1 MSKKRPLNFQ
11 APSFAEAGPPPPA
24 VDDGLNL
31 GMPPAPTTAAEPA
44 GPPPQSDTP
53 LLPDP
58 NWSAGKPR
66 KRVQTPARAVEPAMR
81 HVYLLALAAT
91 VLWAGGLA
99 AYTVGLRQRIGP
111 FEAEPFAIAIL
122 AVLGLAPVGLVWVG
136 AYALRQGAR
145 LMAEMRRL
153 EQLSNDMIVPAAM
166 SAAEVGSAVQAI
178 RQEIQSAVTAADRA
192 RADLMH
198 LKDLLTLEG
207 DKLIEMAAGSARSA
221 SSLVQ
226 DLGRERQEFGVLQGK
241 LETRIGEINESVARH
256 AKMVAEA
263 SDLAQA
269 QIQEAEAALAA
280 RAADLAA
287 AAGEA
292 VEAAKMAGDDLTRQA
307 ARIEQAG
314 STVGEQ
320 VQVVEE
326 QLSHQRAALVSIAH
340 NMRAEQED
348 LAVHFESHRAQLEEA
363 LRQAEHGSL
372 QISEVAQL
380 AGETLRDMIANTAE
394 QLRELSDQ
402 AQVERDLL
410 GGSALQSFGALSEA
424 AAFERRAL
432 EDETRRAIEEL
443 AASAEEAHKSAEK
456 AATAARA
463 KVEALSEAAEAAGG
477 KADANFE
484 QKLGQARSLIEK
496 SASLVE
502 EAGLQSAYRLEQTI
516 GKANTALDSLQQT
529 LAEIEHRA
537 QSLPNEAA
545 NRGREVRKAIDHA
558 NEALIASAKSAAQEL
573 EQIDSAFQERVKRNY
588 EMLSEAVRLMGVLG
602 GSAATRAAAPMPP
615 RPQPATPPPLP
626 LKPRAER
633 PAPPPP
639 PEDEEDL
646 ALRPRLKLTP
656 AADLPEE
663 EDDDLGRPP
672 PNADPDLTWSELVA
686 ALDENDADD
695 VELERTLI
703 AQIDALGIDAQAL
716 IPRRRLDEIARL
728 YEGGDAIG
736 GREAIHRLAPAGVR
750 KLSRRLLSDKLLRAQ
765 AERLIDRYT
774 ELLRGVARRG
784 GEGLTAAGLLGS
796 DAGRAFLLL
805 DAALAELG

>member
-11 APSFAEAGPPPPA
+11 APSFTEAGPPPPMFEQ
-24 VDDGLNL
+24 GQSL
-31 GMPPAPTTAAEPA
+31 GAPPVPTAAPEEPRQDEA
-44 GPPPQSDTP
+44 P
-53 LLPDP
+53 LLAPP
-58 NWSAGKPR
+58 SRLGSQPQR
-66 KRVQTPARAVEPAMR
+66 RVQTPPRKAEPAAQ
-81 HVYLLALAAT
+81 HIYLLALVAT
-91 VLWAGGLA
+91 VLWAGGLT
-99 AYTVGLRQRIGP
+99 AYTIGLRERVGP

-122 AVLGLAPVGLVWVG
+122 AILGLAPVGLIWVG

-153 EQLSNDMIVPAAM
+153 ETLSNDMIVPAAM

-178 RQEIQSAVTAADRA
+178 RKEIQSAVTAADRA

-198 LKDLLTLEG
+198 LKDLLVLEG
-207 DKLIEMAAGSARSA
+207 DRLIEMAGGSARTA
-221 SSLVQ
+221 SNLVQ
-226 DLGRERQEFGVLQGK
+226 DLGRERQEFGLLQGK
-241 LETRIGEINESVARH
+241 LDTRIGEINESIGRH

-263 SDLAQA
+263 SDLAQT

-326 QLSHQRAALVSIAH
+326 QLSHQRAALVSLAH
-340 NMRAEQED
+340 SMRAEQED
-348 LAVHFESHRAQLEEA
+348 LAVHFESHKAQIVEI
-363 LRQAEHGSL
+363 LRHSEQGSL

-380 AGETLRDMIANTAE
+380 AGETLRQTISATAE

-443 AASAEEAHKSAEK
+443 AAASEEAHKSAEK
-456 AATAARA
+456 AADSARER
-463 KVEALSEAAEAAGG
+463 VEALSNAAVVVGAKAEA
-477 KADANFE
+477 DFE
-484 QKLGQARSLIEK
+484 QRLAQAKAMIEK
-496 SASLVE
+496 TASLVE
-502 EAGLQSAYRLEQTI
+502 EAGLQSAFRLEQTV
-516 GKANTALDSLQQT
+516 GKAFGALDSLQQT
-529 LAEIEHRA
+529 LGEIEQRA
-537 QSLPNEAA
+537 QSLPNEAVQ
-545 NRGREVRKAIDHA
+545 RGHEVRKAIENA
-558 NEALIASAKSAAQEL
+558 NQALIASARNAAHEL
-573 EQIDSAFQERVKRNY
+573 EEIDGAFQERVKRNY

-602 GSAATRAAAPMPP
+602 GNAATRAAAPTPP
-615 RPQPATPPPLP
+615 RPAPAAAPPLP

-633 PAPPPP
+633 PAQPAPPA
-639 PEDEEDL
+639 EDDL
-646 ALRPRLKLTP
+646 TLRPRLKLTP
-656 AADLPEE
+656 AAEAAEEE
-663 EDDDLGRPP
+663 EDEDAGLLPPETDSDLS
-672 PNADPDLTWSELVA
+672 WSELVA

-695 VELERTLI
+695 VELERALI

-716 IPRRRLDEIARL
+716 IPRRRLDEVARL
-728 YEGGDAIG
+728 YEGGDAAG
-736 GREAIHRLAPAGVR
+736 AREAIHRLAPAAVR
-750 KLSRRLLSDKLLRAQ
+750 KLSRRILSDKLLRAQ

-774 ELLRGVARRG
+774 ELLGGVARRG
-784 GEGLTAAGLLGS
+784 GEGLTAVGLLGS
-796 DAGRAFLLL
+796 DSGRAFLLL
-805 DAALAELG
+805 DAALADIG